1 MKTTNNA
8 QKTENGQVKTMV
20 LRGVAVI
27 FSLVLISW
35 TVSAQDFWKEL
46 LTNNTYGK
54 MAILMIEQTNETKNA
69 DAAIDAIHAELAIQ
83 ANHSTEAL
91 VLVNETE
98 SNLEIEAWMTDETY
112 FASRTSANAI
122 EAEDALEIEGWMTND
137 AYFSNSTASSVDTE
151 PALDIENWM
160 VQDTFFNSDKVLAD
174 REFEMEI
181 EAWMMND
188 TYFESLKSPE
198 ESLELEVWMTDTNI
212 WGF

>member
-54 MAILMIEQTNETKNA
+54 MAILMIEQTNETKSA
-69 DAAIDAIHAELAIQ
+69 DAAIDAIHA
-83 ANHSTEAL
+83 NHSTEAL
-91 VLVNETE
+91 TLVNETE
-98 SNLEIEAWMTDETY
+98 SNLEIEDWMTDETY
-112 FASRTSANAI
+112 FASRINANVI
-122 EAEDALEIEGWMTND
+122 EAEDALEIESWMTND

-160 VQDTFFNSDKVLAD
+160 VQDTFFNSDEVLAD

-188 TYFESLKSPE
+188 TYFESLASPE
-198 ESLELEVWMTDTNI
+198 ESLELEAWMTDTNV

>member
-122 EAEDALEIEGWMTND
+122 EAEDAL
-137 AYFSNSTASSVDTE
+137 
-151 PALDIENWM
+151 DIENWM

-188 TYFESLKSPE
+188 TYFESLTSPE
-198 ESLELEVWMTDTNI
+198 ESLELEAWMTDTNI